1 MTQIRE
7 PSFAGHFYPDHPGEL
22 SETVRGMLRE
32 SQARPGPAPKAL
44 IVPHAGYIYSGPVA
58 ATAYARLQPYRDL
71 YDRVVLLGPCH
82 RLAAIGLAA
91 STADAFRTPLGD
103 VPLDREAI
111 KQLGNRGV
119 TLSDAAHSLEHSL
132 EVQLPFLQLVLDSFS
147 LVPLAVGD
155 TAPETVAEVIDLLWD
170 GPETLVVVS
179 SDLSH
184 YLSYED
190 AQQRDAATCRAIK
203 GMDAHCINSGDACGS
218 TAVGGLLIAA
228 KRRGMQI
235 ATLDLRNSG
244 DTAGGKDRVVGY
256 GSWILTEKM
265 PCE

>member
-22 SETVRGMLRE
+22 STTVQGMLRE
-32 SQARPGPAPKAL
+32 SQADPGAAPKAM
-44 IVPHAGYIYSGPVA
+44 IVPHAGYVYSGPVA

-82 RLAAIGLAA
+82 RVATEGLAA

-111 KQLGNRGV
+111 KQLGHHRV
-119 TLSDAAHSLEHSL
+119 MLSDASHSLEHSL
-132 EVQLPFLQLVLDSFS
+132 EVQLPFLQLVLGTFS

-155 TAPETVAEVIDLLWD
+155 TEPETVAEVIDLLWD

-184 YLSYED
+184 CLSYHD
-190 AQQRDAATCRAIK
+190 AQRRDAATCRAIE
-203 GMDAHCINSGDACGS
+203 GLDAHCISSGDACGS

-244 DTAGGKDRVVGY
+244 DTAGGMDHVVGY
-256 GSWILTEKM
+256 GSWILMEKR

>member
-22 SETVRGMLRE
+22 STTVQGMLRE
-32 SQARPGPAPKAL
+32 SQAGPGTAPKAL
-44 IVPHAGYIYSGPVA
+44 IVPHAGYVYSGPVA
-58 ATAYARLQPYRDL
+58 ATAYARLQPYRDS
-71 YDRVVLLGPCH
+71 YERVVLLGPCH
-82 RLAAIGLAA
+82 RVATVGLAL

-103 VPLDREAI
+103 VPLDRETI
-111 KQLGNRGV
+111 KALGHDRV
-119 TLSDAAHSLEHSL
+119 IRSDASHSLEHSL
-132 EVQLPFLQLVLDSFS
+132 EVQLPFLQLVLGPFS

-155 TAPETVAEVIDLLWD
+155 TEPEAVAEVIDLLWD

-184 YLSYED
+184 YLPYED
-190 AQQRDAATCRAIK
+190 AQRRDAATCHAIER
-203 GMDAHCINSGDACGS
+203 MDAHCINSGDACGS
-218 TAVGGLLIAA
+218 TAIGGLLIAA
-228 KRRGMQI
+228 KHRGLQI

-244 DTAGGKDRVVGY
+244 DTAGGKGQVVGY